1 MITKNSVKYV
11 FHVIFH
17 PFDGFWDL
25 KHEKRGTVGA
35 AILFLGLWFA
45 TNILSQTSTG
55 FMFNPG
61 YDMQLDILKEFR
73 SVFVLF
79 LLFTAANWSV
89 TTLMGGKGYYR
100 DIVMVFGY
108 ASFPLTL
115 LRVPAIILS
124 QYLTASEGVYYN
136 ILQGLSWGWFGI
148 LLFIG
153 IMMIHDYSLS
163 KAFGTMIVT
172 VMSMIVILFIYMVL
186 FNIFSVIT
194 AFVIAAYKE
203 ISIRF

>member
-1 MITKNSVKYV
+1 MITKDSVKYV

-35 AILFLGLWFA
+35 ALLFLALWFI
-45 TNILSQTSTG
+45 TNIISQTSTG
-55 FMFNPG
+55 FMFDPDH
-61 YDMQLDILKEFR
+61 DMPFNILKEFR
-73 SVFVLF
+73 SVFVFF

-89 TTLMGGKGYYR
+89 TTLMGGKGHYR

-115 LRVPAIILS
+115 LRIPAVLLS
-124 QYLTASEGVYYN
+124 QYLTASEAVYYN
-136 ILQGLSWGWFGI
+136 ILLGLAWGWFGF

-153 IMMIHDYSLS
+153 IMMIHDYTMA
-163 KAFGTMIVT
+163 KTIGTMVVTAVSIVL
-172 VMSMIVILFIYMVL
+172 ILFIYMVL
-186 FNIFSVIT
+186 YNIFSVIA